1 MVLLPGKAN
10 QPGAVMKKTV
20 PGCIFLLCTLFI
32 LAGCTHMSVKH
43 LSSNPVS
50 FDQEEELQMR
60 YWDFSYVNQVE
71 NDHYLIHGTAYPR
84 QENLPGWGKWM
95 HNLWITAYLSDEE
108 GRVLARDLKV
118 YPTQEL
124 DSQAGVP
131 MEFRLKPEKM
141 PSSEEIFITFGYRM
155 QLTEDRYTDPSR
167 QRPLT
172 GEKSVFFASEKALAR

>member
-1 MVLLPGKAN
+1 MEKIMPRYILFL
-10 QPGAVMKKTV
+10 
-20 PGCIFLLCTLFI
+20 CIILM
-32 LAGCTHMSVKH
+32 LAGCSHMSVKH
-43 LSSNPVS
+43 LRSNPVS

-71 NDHYLIHGTAYPR
+71 NDRYLIQGSAYPR

-124 DSQAGVP
+124 DSAKGVP
-131 MEFRLKPEKM
+131 MDFRLKPEKM
-141 PSSEEIFITFGYRM
+141 PGSEEIYITFGYRM
-155 QLTEDRYTDPSR
+155 QLTEDRYTDPGS

>member
-1 MVLLPGKAN
+1 MEKIMPRY
-10 QPGAVMKKTV
+10 
-20 PGCIFLLCTLFI
+20 IFLFCILFL

-60 YWDFSYVNQVE
+60 YWDFSYVNQVK

-95 HNLWITAYLSDEE
+95 HNLWITAYLSDDE

-124 DSQAGVP
+124 DPEKGVP
-131 MEFRLKPEKM
+131 LEFRVKPEKM
-141 PSSEEIFITFGYRM
+141 PGSEKIYITFGYRM
-155 QLTEDRYTDPSR
+155 QLTEDRYTDPSS